1 MENANMLTLD
11 SLYKMA
17 EEKETSTQEQPDSF
31 DEFMYG
37 FDSTPSLVQNFGL
50 MLEAKLPIG
59 ELQVLGEDGIVDYKS
74 PDELYGKGFSD
85 LSYDDRRKVL
95 LTKRNQDL
103 QKEYPE
109 LSNRDE
115 DSIATIIGDFIA
127 PFADPTIVVAPAA
140 TSIKGIAAVAGA
152 LGTGY
157 SMVDD
162 LAIEGEVDPRKA
174 LAVGALSAAGGAAVG
189 KVVKTISNKV
199 KIKKDA
205 KALQEA
211 NQKVDQIQDAMDEAL
226 LDNVP
231 KSEISKHVREKTG
244 FTAEEMVE
252 ASARADHKP
261 NYKEPT
267 GYDPG
272 GLNRESKENIR
283 RFWRN
288 GIAKR
293 VVQQTDR
300 IAGRGTPN
308 DITVPGNVAVSRT
321 KNPILDNL
329 LGTLSTRIKKH
340 SPKLFLK
347 VRQHDYNVHQRIYD
361 GEQAVLPLVKA
372 LRQVPKQA
380 MPKLSVS
387 LANGDI
393 KTASRILEEYSVGGS
408 TALNQTRGFLDNMY
422 KDLTDVGYK
431 VDKIKNYFPRL
442 VKDYG
447 GLLDAI
453 DAPRRSMIE
462 KALYLKTKQIGVNS
476 IKDIPEE
483 IRSDVINKV
492 VRGFVP
498 KHMKGGLSFTKNRKL
513 PEVTE
518 EISSFYYSPVE
529 SLERYIKSTANDI
542 ERRKFFGRNAV
553 NTDATKIDTELSV
566 GNLIDGELQ
575 SGNISPSG
583 ADEVGQ
589 LLNGRFGMGEVAPG
603 KSIRFIRDLG
613 YGTTLANPYSALTQ
627 IGDIGVSAYANGMRN
642 TIAALFGKNKINME
656 ELGLDNLVANELG
669 NVLDASSFLDKALY
683 ASGFKKVDK
692 IGKNNVLNAALRKA
706 NALSKSDNGVAKLAR
721 KYKEAMGDEFDMLIN
736 ELKSGEMSDR
746 VKFYLWNELAD
757 LQPISL
763 SEMPLSYLNSPNGRI
778 LYSLKS
784 FTIKQLDV
792 LRRDVIQEYKA
803 GNKLE
808 AGKNLL
814 RYLTIVPLTGATVD
828 EVKDVLLGRGFE
840 LNDITEDNY
849 FENVTKLVGVNDY
862 TRSMYLKR
870 GDVSG
875 FVTNTLAPPL
885 STIDAIYKDM
895 DSLVTSG
902 DVLPENVIKELPVG
916 GKIWY
921 NFFGGGLE
929 NWEKWNKE

>member
-1 MENANMLTLD
+1 MLTLD

-17 EEKETSTQEQPDSF
+17 EEQETSTQEQPDSF
-31 DEFMYG
+31 DKFMYG
-37 FDSTPSLVQNFGL
+37 FDRTPSLVQNFGL

-74 PDELYGKGFSD
+74 PDELYGKGFSN

-115 DSIATIIGDFIA
+115 DSIATIVGDFIA
-127 PFADPTIVVAPAA
+127 PLADPTTLLAPAA
-140 TSIKGIAAVAGA
+140 TSIKAMAAVAGA
-152 LGTGY
+152 YGTGY

-205 KALQEA
+205 TALQEA

-231 KSEISKHVREKTG
+231 KSEISKYVREKTG
-244 FTAEEMVE
+244 FTTEEMVE

-261 NYKEPT
+261 IYKEPT

-272 GLNRESKENIR
+272 GLNRESILAMQR
-283 RFWRN
+283 IA
-288 GIAKR
+288 GINSKR
-293 VVQQTDR
+293 VVQQTAR

-321 KNPILDNL
+321 KNPMLDNL

-431 VDKIKNYFPRL
+431 VDKIENYFPRL
-442 VKDYG
+442 VKDYD

-453 DAPRRSMIE
+453 DAPRRGMIE

-498 KHMKGGLSFTKNRKL
+498 KDMKGGLSFTKNRKL

-575 SGNISPSG
+575 SGNLSPSG
-583 ADEVGQ
+583 ADEVRQ
-589 LLNGRFGMGEVAPG
+589 LLNGRFGMGEVAPS
-603 KSIRFIRDLG
+603 KSLRFIRDLG

-642 TIAALFGKNKINME
+642 TIAAMFGKNKINME
-656 ELGLDNLVANELG
+656 EFGLDNLVANELG
-669 NVLDASSFLDKALY
+669 NVLDASRFLDKALY
-683 ASGFKKVDK
+683 AAGFKKVDK
-692 IGKNNVLNAALRKA
+692 VGKNVVLNAALRKA

-792 LRRDVIQEYKA
+792 LRRDIIQEYKA

-814 RYLTIVPLTGATVD
+814 RYLAIVPLTGATVD
-828 EVKDVLLGRGFE
+828 EVKDALLGRGFE

-885 STIDAIYKDM
+885 SFFSALYKDV